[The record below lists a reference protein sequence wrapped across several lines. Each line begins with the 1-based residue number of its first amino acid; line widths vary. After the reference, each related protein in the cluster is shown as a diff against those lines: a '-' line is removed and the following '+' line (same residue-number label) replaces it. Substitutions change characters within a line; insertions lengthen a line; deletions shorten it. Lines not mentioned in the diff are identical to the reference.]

1 MKIISLVNHK
11 GGVGKTTSAVNIA
24 AGLCEKGL
32 NVLLVDADA
41 QANLT
46 KGLGILEQKEGLYKS
61 FVKGSKLPIIRIN
74 NKMDIVPN
82 SIEFAGVELEISN
95 RLARETIL
103 KKLLEGISK
112 EYDYIIIDCPPSLG
126 LVTINALVAA
136 EDVLI
141 PVEAEYYAYV
151 GINSIVGIINEVRQQ
166 FNKQLRIKGVFYTK
180 YNEKRVLTKE
190 IKSMLM
196 KYFGE
201 TMMQTKIR
209 MNVALAEA
217 QLSGKDVFEYDPE
230 CNGAKDYRALVNE
243 ILKK

>member
-1 MKIISLVNHK
+1 M
-11 GGVGKTTSAVNIA
+11 
-24 AGLCEKGL
+24 
-32 NVLLVDADA
+32 
-41 QANLT
+41 
-46 KGLGILEQKEGLYKS
+46 
-61 FVKGSKLPIIRIN
+61 
-74 NKMDIVPN
+74 
-82 SIEFAGVELEISN
+82 
-95 RLARETIL
+95 
-103 KKLLEGISK
+103 
-112 EYDYIIIDCPPSLG
+112 
-126 LVTINALVAA
+126 
-136 EDVLI
+136 
-141 PVEAEYYAYV
+141 
-151 GINSIVGIINEVRQQ
+151 GIINEVRQQ

-217 QLSGKDVFEYDPE
+217 QLSGKDIFEYDPE

>member
-24 AGLCEKGL
+24 AGLCENGFK
-32 NVLLVDADA
+32 VLLVDADA

-82 SIEFAGVELEISN
+82 SIEFAGVELEISS

-112 EYDYIIIDCPPSLG
+112 
-126 LVTINALVAA
+126 
-136 EDVLI
+136 
-141 PVEAEYYAYV
+141 
-151 GINSIVGIINEVRQQ
+151 
-166 FNKQLRIKGVFYTK
+166 
-180 YNEKRVLTKE
+180 
-190 IKSMLM
+190 
-196 KYFGE
+196 
-201 TMMQTKIR
+201 
-209 MNVALAEA
+209 
-217 QLSGKDVFEYDPE
+217 
-230 CNGAKDYRALVNE
+230 
-243 ILKK
+243 